1 MTLVVAK
8 GVRLRSGRYEL
19 DRQLGR
25 GGAATVWL
33 ARDTLLERPVAV
45 KILTEGLIEDRAW
58 IARFK
63 REARVAAGL
72 QHPNLVSIYDFEA
85 EAERPYLVMAYL
97 SGGSLAQRLANGG
110 CPDLER
116 LAGDVLRA
124 LAHIHGA
131 GIIHR
136 DVKPGNVLLDPD
148 GHACLSDFGVARPED
163 ATAITQAGEV
173 PGTARYMAP
182 ELWRGAVADER
193 SDLYACG
200 VLLSECV
207 RPETPV
213 GVRVLAER
221 LRAEDR
227 DGRPVSAAHALR
239 ALGEEPARAVAAPRT
254 PDTTPAARAEWL
266 AGASHTPAEQ
276 GVPSRARW
284 LPVAALAAVA
294 VGAGVFIAG
303 ALQDDDGQRR
313 AQTPAR
319 TAARTATSDGGAAA
333 APRTTAPAPAP
344 PATDG
349 AALNNQGYALIQRG
363 RYEEAVPVLQRA
375 VAALRGSGGLD
386 YAFALFNLG
395 NALRLAG
402 RPAEAIPILE
412 QRLAIPNQTKVVK
425 AELKQARKDLKRAR
439 GPGG

>member
-19 DRQLGR
+19 ECQLGR

-45 KILTEGLIEDRAW
+45 KILAEGLIEDRAW

-97 SGGSLAQRLANGG
+97 CGGSLAQRLANGG
-110 CPDLER
+110 CPDPER

-124 LAHIHGA
+124 LAHIHAA

-136 DVKPGNVLLDPD
+136 DVKPGNILLDPD

-182 ELWRGAVADER
+182 ELWRGAAADER
-193 SDLYACG
+193 SDLYSCG
-200 VLLSECV
+200 VLLSECLGDDS
-207 RPETPV
+207 PV
-213 GVRVLAER
+213 ALRVLTER

-227 DGRPVSAAHALR
+227 DRRPASAAHALR
-239 ALGEEPARAVAAPRT
+239 ALGGEPATAVAPRLA
-254 PDTTPAARAEWL
+254 PDTTTSSRDEWPT
-266 AGASHTPAEQ
+266 GVGHIPAER
-276 GVPSRARW
+276 GVASRARW
-284 LPVAALAAVA
+284 LPAAALAAAAA
-294 VGAGVFIAG
+294 VGAGVLVAS
-303 ALQDDDGQRR
+303 ALRDDDREQR

-319 TAARTATSDGGAAA
+319 TAERTAPSAGTATAAA
-333 APRTTAPAPAP
+333 APTA
-344 PATDG
+344 DG
-349 AALNNQGYALIQRG
+349 AALNAQGHGLIQQG

-375 VAALRGSGGLD
+375 VAALQGSDRLD

-402 RPAEAIPILE
+402 RPSEAIPILE

-439 GPGG
+439 GPKG